1 MAVISRPSYGILGNQ
16 HYHQLRSD
24 SCQVSIKPN
33 IKPNARPSNS
43 EAERAAIP
51 YEPGSKRKVAMAL
64 VDLCTAYIERLWP
77 KQDVCKLPVRKF
89 VFEIL
94 RRSRIQYPIFQVALC
109 YMARLQPVIRYYRDN
124 NLPIPPK
131 LACGR
136 RVLVAALQVAT
147 KFLQDHCYSA
157 DVWARISGLPKHDLV
172 SNELALMEA
181 LQWKLFI
188 SSEAYV
194 RSCNRLRVTV
204 DNAFAERAVVQRE
217 QSTLLTPNSS
227 PSLSTLL
234 QEPEAAPEV
243 QIWTE

>member
-1 MAVISRPSYGILGNQ
+1 
-16 HYHQLRSD
+16 
-24 SCQVSIKPN
+24 
-33 IKPNARPSNS
+33 
-43 EAERAAIP
+43 
-51 YEPGSKRKVAMAL
+51 MAL
-64 VDLCTAYIERLWP
+64 VDLCTAYIEKLWP
-77 KQDVCKLPVRKF
+77 KQEMCKLPLRKF

-94 RRSRIQYPIFQVALC
+94 RRSRVQYPIFQVALC

-124 NLPIPPK
+124 NLPIPVK

-147 KFLQDHCYSA
+147 KFLQDHCYSV
-157 DVWARISGLPKHDLV
+157 DVWARISGLPKQDLV

-181 LQWKLFI
+181 LQWRLFI

-194 RSCNRLRVTV
+194 RSCNRLKVTV
-204 DNAFAERAVVQRE
+204 DNAFADRAVCQRE
-217 QSTLLTPNSS
+217 PSTLLTPSSS
-227 PSLSTLL
+227 PSLSVML